1 MAGKSIKGESVVW
14 LAMRKN
20 NLRGQTFG
28 FSL

>member
-1 MAGKSIKGESVVW
+1 MVGKSISGDNVVW

-20 NLRGQTFG
+20 NLRGQTFA